1 MIAFHGKQEIK
12 DEYLNRVKSHQI
24 ADEIV
29 KGTYWEDGKG
39 CAIGCTIHSSDL
51 SAYETELGIPRIL
64 AKLEDRIFEN
74 LPNDLAMIWPQRFLD
89 AITPGADLKLVW
101 PRFAIWMMIDPKWGV
116 AQFAKSDQSKK
127 AIQDVANLYKI
138 KLIGENISR
147 EAWSAAYADAA
158 DAADA
163 ATAAAYAAAAD
174 AADAATAAAC
184 AAAASV
190 ASAASV
196 ACAATAAAY
205 AAACAAAASVACAAT
220 AAACAAAAADAAYA
234 AAYAA
239 AEVAHARIKWT
250 IAQSEKLLELLREVR
265 I

>member
-64 AKLEDRIFEN
+64 ARLEDGIFEK
-74 LPNDLAMIWPQRFLD
+74 LPNHLAMIWPERFLD
-89 AITPGADLKLVW
+89 AITPGADLGLVW

-127 AIQDVANLYKI
+127 SIRDVANVYKI

-147 EAWSAAYADAA
+147 ETWTAAAAAAAAASDAAYADAA
-158 DAADA
+158 AAA
-163 ATAAAYAAAAD
+163 AYAAYAAAA
-174 AADAATAAAC
+174 
-184 AAAASV
+184 
-190 ASAASV
+190 
-196 ACAATAAAY
+196 AAY
-205 AAACAAAASVACAAT
+205 
-220 AAACAAAAADAAYA
+220 AADAAYA
-234 AAYAA
+234 AYAIVDAADAAYAT
-239 AEVAHARIKWT
+239 AEVADARIKWR